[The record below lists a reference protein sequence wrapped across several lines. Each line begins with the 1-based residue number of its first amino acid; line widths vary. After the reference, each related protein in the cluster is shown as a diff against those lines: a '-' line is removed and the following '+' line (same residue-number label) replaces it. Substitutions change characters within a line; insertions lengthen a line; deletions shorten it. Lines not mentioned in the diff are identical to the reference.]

1 MSRYGRLWGL
11 VCLTAMAVLGAGC
24 APVVVGGAA
33 ATGAV
38 VGADRRG
45 IEEVATDAG
54 IQATINN
61 LWFQHSIELHRRIDM
76 SVSEGRVLLTG
87 RATDPQMRLDA
98 VRLAWQA
105 RGVKEILNEI
115 QVDNESGLVD
125 SARDSWITT
134 QLRTKLTFERG
145 VRSAN
150 YGIETVNGVV
160 YLMGISDGQAELD
173 KVTAIARSLP
183 NVQRV
188 VSYVRVL

>member
-1 MSRYGRLWGL
+1 
-11 VCLTAMAVLGAGC
+11 MAVTAAGC

-38 VGADRRG
+38 IGSDRRG
-45 IEEVATDAG
+45 IEEVATDTG

-76 SVSEGRVLLTG
+76 SVSQGRVLLTG

-105 RGVKEILNEI
+105 QGVTEVINEI

-150 YGIETVNGVV
+150 YSIETVNGVV
-160 YLMGISDGQAELD
+160 YLMGIAAGQGELD

-188 VSYVRVL
+188 VSYVRFLQP